1 MSTAF
6 VIDNGAYSIKV
17 EHSDKSKPRFVF
29 LSFLFSDIL
38 YSFSFE
44 HFYVNLV
51 FIL

>member
-17 EHSDKSKPRFVF
+17 EHSDKCKPRYVI

-44 HFYVNLV
+44 HSHVNLA